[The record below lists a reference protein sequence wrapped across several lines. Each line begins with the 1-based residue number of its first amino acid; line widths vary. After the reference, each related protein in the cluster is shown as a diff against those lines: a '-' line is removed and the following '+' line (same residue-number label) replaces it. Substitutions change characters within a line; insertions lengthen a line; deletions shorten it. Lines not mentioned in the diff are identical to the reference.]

1 MAETDRSVT
10 DADLGRILRD
20 LDQLVM
26 PSPETIRAIAEE
38 LREARATNRELNEAV
53 LTFAKTA
60 FLLRGHIKHVDGYL
74 TRVLD
79 AHPQDTAPAALKGA
93 KW

>member
-1 MAETDRSVT
+1 MAETDRPVT
-10 DADLGRILRD
+10 DAGLGRVLAD

-26 PSPETIRAIAEE
+26 PSPETVRAIAEE

-60 FLLRGHIKHVDGYL
+60 FLLRGHVKHMHGYIG
-74 TRVLD
+74 RVLE
-79 AHPQDTAPAALKGA
+79 AHPEDPAPKGSIR
-93 KW
+93 